1 MTSEPMARVRFLAAV
16 AIMGG
21 ALTLTACSSDSS
33 DSSDGPGDSAAV
45 TGECK
50 LGDTVDQPATKDGV
64 PACAA
69 KPGVKTHAYPCHPDP
84 GGPAQGSWYQVQ
96 NTNGTVMYGK
106 PGGEW
111 KQAESAQKP
120 QPNLLQQI
128 GC

>member
-1 MTSEPMARVRFLAAV
+1 MTSESITRIRFLAAV
-16 AIMGG
+16 AVLGG
-21 ALTLTACSSDSS
+21 GLTLTACSSDSS
-33 DSSDGPGDSAAV
+33 SGAGDTAAV

-64 PACAA
+64 PACADQ
-69 KPGVKTHAYPCHPDP
+69 PGVKTQTYACHPP
-84 GGPAQGSWYQVQ
+84 GGPAQGSWYEVE

-111 KQAESAQKP
+111 KQAESAGKP
-120 QPNLLQQI
+120 EPNLVQQI